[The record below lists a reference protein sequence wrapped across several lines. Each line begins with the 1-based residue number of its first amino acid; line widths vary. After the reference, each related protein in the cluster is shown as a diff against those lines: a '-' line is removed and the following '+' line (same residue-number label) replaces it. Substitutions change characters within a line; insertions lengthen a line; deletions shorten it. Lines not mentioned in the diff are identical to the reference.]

1 MKIVTVQLG
10 ARMYYA
16 VPRILH
22 QAGMLAR
29 FHTDILG
36 DRGWPHCLSMVPGRW
51 LPGSIRRLRARR
63 LPEIPR
69 SLVRTHPGVALRERW
84 RTSRARTAKEL
95 GAAYIRAGDEICREV
110 IRDGFASADA
120 VFVVGSSSRV
130 LFEEARRRG
139 MRTIMEGIIA
149 APAVEEA
156 IMQEE
161 ERRHPDWVS
170 GSMTL
175 RARDFEALVRQ
186 EWDLADLIVC
196 GSEFVRESTGIAGGP
211 IERCV
216 VVPYGLSQAVAT
228 TPRSLKPERPLRVLT
243 VGMIG
248 LRKGSPYV
256 AAAADTLKGVCE
268 FRMVG
273 VLPQDARV
281 REELGRKLTLI
292 GPVPRDQIGAH
303 YDWADVFLLPSLCE
317 GSATVIFEALAH
329 GLPVVTTDNSGSVVM
344 SGREG
349 FIVPIRD
356 VAAIAASLEAL
367 ASDGRRYGEMSA
379 GALMTAR
386 EYSFCRYAAKLV
398 EALRKLED
406 RPVAPRT

>member
-1 MKIVTVQLG
+1 MKITTIQLG

-22 QAGMLAR
+22 QAGMLER

-36 DRGWPHCLSMVPGRW
+36 DRGWPLCLSLVPGQW
-51 LPGSIRRLRARR
+51 LPASVRRLRARR
-63 LPEIPR
+63 LPEVPR
-69 SLVRTHPGVALRERW
+69 SLVRTHTGIALRERW
-84 RTSRARTAKEL
+84 RTMRAENAEEL

-110 IRDGFASADA
+110 IREGLGSADA

-149 APAVEEA
+149 APAVEQA
-156 IMQEE
+156 LMQEE
-161 ERRHPDWVS
+161 ERRHPDWAS
-170 GSMTL
+170 GSVTI
-175 RARDFEALVRQ
+175 RATDFDALVHQ
-186 EWDLADLIVC
+186 EWSLADLIVC

-216 VVPYGLSQAVAT
+216 VVPYGLSQAVA
-228 TPRSLKPERPLRVLT
+228 PRARCMEPGRPLRVLT
-243 VGMIG
+243 VGTIG

-256 AAAADTLKGVCE
+256 AAAAEALKGICE

-273 VLPQDARV
+273 VLPQNAKV
-281 REELGRKLTLI
+281 REELGRRLTLT
-292 GPVPRDQIGAH
+292 GPVPRDQISTH

-317 GSATVIFEALAH
+317 GSATAIFEALGR
-329 GLPVVTTDNSGSVVM
+329 GLPVVTTANSGSVIT

-349 FIVPIRD
+349 FVVPVRD
-356 VAAIAASLEAL
+356 VTAIVRSLECL
-367 ASDGRRYGEMSA
+367 ASDARRYEGMSSA
-379 GALMTAR
+379 ALKTAA
-386 EYSFCRYAAKLV
+386 EYSFDRYARHLV
-398 EALRKLED
+398 EALRKLGE
-406 RPVAPRT
+406 PVLASRT

>member
-1 MKIVTVQLG
+1 MKIITVQLG

-36 DRGWPHCLSMVPGRW
+36 DRGWPRCLSVVPRAW
-51 LPGSIRRLRARR
+51 LPGSVRRLRARR
-63 LPEIPR
+63 LPDIPR

-84 RTSRARTAKEL
+84 RTTRARSADEL
-95 GAAYIRAGDEICREV
+95 GAAFIRAGDEICREV
-110 IRDGFASADA
+110 VRGGLDSAGA

-139 MRTIMEGIIA
+139 MRTIMEAIIA
-149 APAVEEA
+149 PPAVEEA
-156 IMQEE
+156 LIQEE
-161 ERRHPDWVS
+161 ERRHPDWAA
-170 GSMTL
+170 GSMAL
-175 RARDFEALVRQ
+175 RARDFDALVRK
-186 EWDLADLIVC
+186 EWSLADLIIC

-216 VVPYGLSQAVAT
+216 VIPYGLSQVVA
-228 TPRSLKPERPLRVLT
+228 PRARHLEPGRPFRVLT

-256 AAAADTLKGVCE
+256 AAAADALRGKCE

-273 VLPQDARV
+273 APPENARA
-281 REELGRKLTLI
+281 RENLGRRVTLT

-303 YDWADVFLLPSLCE
+303 YEWADAFLLPSLCE
-317 GSATVIFEALAH
+317 GSATVIFEALGH
-329 GLPVVTTDNSGSVVM
+329 GLPIVTTANSGSVVA

-349 FIVPIRD
+349 FVVPIRD
-356 VAAIAASLEAL
+356 VPAIVRSLESI
-367 ASDGRRYGEMSA
+367 ASDGRRYEEMSLA
-379 GALMTAR
+379 ALRTAA
-386 EYSFCRYAAKLV
+386 EYSFDRYARLLV
-398 EALRKLED
+398 EALGKLEEPS
-406 RPVAPRT
+406 PVSRT